1 MESQRV
7 SQLSK
12 HTHTHFIQLFSPG
25 NTALLISNMLYTF
38 CNLRGF
44 SCKNHRNLW
53 HFEWNEPC
61 REGRV
66 CLDYEPTF
74 QIFHS
79 WPSGSYYWFNC
90 ADLSQ
95 AGLKPGKRRAPQS
108 TPPSSLIR
116 SHSDTPPP
124 APGTRWTR
132 PLPHVPPRLWEVC
145 AAQAQSG
152 GHSQKPPGPTQR
164 LLCFRSFKT
173 WSLSS
178 HRRPGGFGLWFFFR
192 ISCCKL
198 RVSGTVWGGIQLGSP
213 RRRLC
218 RLSQSPRGTVSGGG
232 SGVARG
238 AESVD
243 RPNAAGR
250 VRASPRGCG
259 RLSSGVAGR
268 WFYLSFRVSAIVRLR
283 EVCVRFVWRRHR
295 VSVLSVNVD
304 YPELFVPAAAS
315 RLLSNMYVSQRMW
328 TLLGNLFLSPAR
340 HLPARKYLPA
350 AEIGILKSRIV
361 PEARVLREATL

>member
-1 MESQRV
+1 MESQRF

-25 NTALLISNMLYTF
+25 NTALLISNIMLYTF
-38 CNLRGF
+38 CHLRGF

-66 CLDYEPTF
+66 WIMNPPSRSSTHGPQGHITDLIV
-74 QIFHS
+74 QISHK
-79 WPSGSYYWFNC
+79 
-90 ADLSQ
+90 Q
-95 AGLKPGKRRAPQS
+95 AWKPGKRRAPKS

-124 APGTRWTR
+124 GPGTRWTR
-132 PLPHVPPRLWEVC
+132 PLPHVPPSVKYALRRRSPAVTPRSLP
-145 AAQAQSG
+145 A
-152 GHSQKPPGPTQR
+152 PPGGYFA
-164 LLCFRSFKT
+164 L
-173 WSLSS
+173 
-178 HRRPGGFGLWFFFR
+178 GV
-192 ISCCKL
+192 L
-198 RVSGTVWGGIQLGSP
+198 R
-213 RRRLC
+213 
-218 RLSQSPRGTVSGGG
+218 
-232 SGVARG
+232 RG
-238 AESVD
+238 ALRPTDYPVTLASGSFSVSLVADCAWVAPSEEESSVGRRGGDYADLARAREGRWVAVGVGLRKALKAWTARAPPRESARPLEAVD
-243 RPNAAGR
+243 AWTAGL
-250 VRASPRGCG
+250 G
-259 RLSSGVAGR
+259 GR
-268 WFYLSFRVSAIVRLR
+268 WFYPSFRVSAIVRLR

-304 YPELFVPAAAS
+304 YTELFVPAAAS